1 MRYLNIFK
9 QSLKDSLF
17 NASLNRYFQKKE
29 EKCMSQQEGFK
40 IKGWHIVVV
49 LLLIF
54 GAWYFGLLKIEWKPA
69 EVTPQPQPTPTGL
82 VAVTK
87 PVKFSLTD
95 PLKGIAVGSASLVIY
110 GPDKT
115 VKESLTTD
123 STGVV
128 TSALPYSSD
137 SEIYVKISKSGYVT
151 YWQKVVIP
159 RMTPSDAQALTTNYV
174 ALQDIDLGS
183 YVIKVTDQFGNSYT
197 SGGNLNFTTLGVT
210 TITITVSIYEQNDN
224 EGYWSSFDLLN
235 GINQY
240 AVLQTVTTGSKAT
253 INGAGE
259 KVVIGT
265 TNYWIS
271 VLKDD
276 DLIKQKVGN
285 DYTKKG
291 VCSIVITL
299 GQGSLVK
306 GNTETYTFNLM
317 DYFDPAYFKANG
329 IGGPNSASLA
339 SFTLNLQA

>member
-1 MRYLNIFK
+1 MNNKGDFK
-9 QSLKDSLF
+9 L
-17 NASLNRYFQKKE
+17 
-29 EKCMSQQEGFK
+29 
-40 IKGWHIVVV
+40 KGWHIVVV

-54 GAWYFGLLKIEWKPA
+54 GAWYFGLIKL
-69 EVTPQPQPTPTGL
+69 EVAPSPGLTTTTTAGL
-82 VAVTK
+82 VAVNK
-87 PVKFSLTD
+87 PIQFSLID
-95 PLKGIAVGSASLVIY
+95 PLQGLGIASASLKVY
-110 GPDKT
+110 GPDKML
-115 VKESLTTD
+115 KESLTTD
-123 STGVV
+123 SKGVA
-128 TSALPYSSD
+128 TTTNPY
-137 SEIYVKISKSGYVT
+137 KSGEELYVLIT
-151 YWQKVVIP
+151 ADGYVNYWKKIVVP
-159 RMTPSDAQALTTNYV
+159 MMLPSDVQGTTNFV
-174 ALQDIDLGS
+174 SLQDIALGS

-197 SGGNLNFTTLGVT
+197 SGGNLNFTTLGVNT
-210 TITITVSIYEQNDN
+210 LTITVSIYEQTDN
-224 EGYWSSFDLLN
+224 KGYWSSYDLLN

-271 VLKDD
+271 VLNDD

-299 GQGSLVK
+299 GKGSLVK